1 MDDFKPA
8 ADAPADPDPAKALEA
23 EMKAGKK

>member
-1 MDDFKPA
+1 LDDMKPA
-8 ADAPADPDPAKALEA
+8 EDAAAEEDPAKALEA

>member
-1 MDDFKPA
+1 MDDMKPA
-8 ADAPADPDPAKALEA
+8 TDGSAEQDPAKALEA